1 MIELVIVVTIIWILI
16 LATTIYIG
24 GSDEKRKVI
33 EAQWCANTI
42 WWEINN
48 FIFYAITSKHL
59 RIDDDNTIAPSYYI
73 IQLTWC
79 EYNTWCDKINLS
91 YNTWSSINTYK
102 TLSISNTCQQTRQ
115 SLRFYWSWDNSST
128 KYVKMNK
135 WLSPKDITEKNVFRI
150 TDNGSIQLIWD
161 IITAVCLNNDCT
173 NFKEIWKFRVDSR
186 SQTISRKNC
195 KFYDEDPSKC
205 KEREN

>member
-1 MIELVIVVTIIWILI
+1 M
-16 LATTIYIG
+16 LATTVYLG
-24 GSDEKRKVI
+24 WGDEKRKVI

-48 FIFYAITSKHL
+48 FIFYTITSKHL
-59 RIDDDNTIAPSYYI
+59 KIDDDNSIAPSYYI
-73 IQLTWC
+73 VQLTWC
-79 EYNTWCDKINLS
+79 NDTWCNKIDLAYNNTWD
-91 YNTWSSINTYK
+91 SIISYK
-102 TLSISNTCQQTRQ
+102 TLSASDICHQTKQ
-115 SLRFYWSWDNSST
+115 PLRFYWSWDFNNSA

-150 TDNGSIQLIWD
+150 NDDNGSTQLIWD
-161 IITAVCLNNDCT
+161 IITAVCLNKECT
-173 NFKEIWKFRVDSR
+173 NPKEFWKFRVDAR

-195 KFYDEDPSKC
+195 KFYDDDPTKC